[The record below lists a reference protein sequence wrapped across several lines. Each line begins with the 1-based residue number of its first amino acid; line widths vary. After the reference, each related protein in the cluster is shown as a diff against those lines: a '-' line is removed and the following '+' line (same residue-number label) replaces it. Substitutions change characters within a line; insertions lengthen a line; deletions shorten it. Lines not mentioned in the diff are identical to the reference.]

1 MIDRWR
7 PPRKDERELAW
18 VAFGV
23 AAAGIALSPLAA
35 FVAGLFPPCLFRQ
48 WVGVPCPTCGA
59 TRAILALGRL
69 DVAAAVAV
77 NPLACAIV
85 VSLTAAGLA
94 ALISVPAFI
103 VLGYVFGHSFD
114 KLKARVAEIEHVIVF
129 VLIGIAIV
137 WVLWLAYSRS
147 ARLKETEKLLED

>member
-23 AAAGIALSPLAA
+23 AVAGIALSPLAA
-35 FVAGLFPPCLFRQ
+35 VVAGLLPPCLFRQ
-48 WVGVPCPTCGA
+48 WVGVPCPSCGA

-77 NPLACAIV
+77 NPLACAAL
-85 VSLTAAGLA
+85 VSLIAAGLVAPWWLRFGGSLPVFTTA
-94 ALISVPAFI
+94 ARRALLWGALAAAAVNWLYLAWS
-103 VLGYVFGHSFD
+103 
-114 KLKARVAEIEHVIVF
+114 
-129 VLIGIAIV
+129 GI
-137 WVLWLAYSRS
+137 
-147 ARLKETEKLLED
+147 